1 MFKKIKNWVMCD
13 PRRSALALGAVLL
26 SVGVVWSLTVSP
38 VTFIIVGLVIVAV
51 AVLVPGVE
59 EEEE

>member
-1 MFKKIKNWVMCD
+1 MCD